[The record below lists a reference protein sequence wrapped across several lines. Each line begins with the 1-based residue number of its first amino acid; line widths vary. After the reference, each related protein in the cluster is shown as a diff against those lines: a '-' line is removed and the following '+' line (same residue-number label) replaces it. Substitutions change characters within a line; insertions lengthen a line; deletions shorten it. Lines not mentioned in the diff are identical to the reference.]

1 MKKERGLVLD
11 EVLIECEPAT
21 WKPHRSAN
29 AEYPIGDLLNMSSR
43 QLIGNYH
50 GWPPI
55 PKGVPLSGC
64 APLMQYTT
72 P

>member
-1 MKKERGLVLD
+1 
-11 EVLIECEPAT
+11 
-21 WKPHRSAN
+21 
-29 AEYPIGDLLNMSSR
+29 LNMSSR